1 LTLERSLAR
10 FSAIRR
16 VGYMSRRMRARVA
29 PAGPGHRVLVTSMPK
44 AGTHIV
50 TTALD
55 NFPSV
60 RKAGITVYSTDLLG
74 DQQHIPEIKNTPL
87 PVDRDSAHGAL
98 HRTKQGQYVVSH
110 LHHDPAL
117 VAVLSELDYRTIFV
131 YRDPRDVVISN
142 MHYIKR
148 LRRHHNH
155 KRFAYSFRTDKDRL
169 LALIEGADADQYG
182 PAIESIGSRL
192 RTYAGWLTEDNVL
205 PCRFEDIIGPAG
217 GGTQTTQQNVIQ
229 EIANHIGCPVSTRQ
243 IEDITS
249 KVWSPRSVTFRSG
262 KSGEW
267 RDTFD
272 ADVTAAFNRT
282 VSSDILRVYGYDVD

>member
-1 LTLERSLAR
+1 LTLESSLAQ
-10 FSAIRR
+10 FSAIRSL
-16 VGYMSRRMRARVA
+16 GYMSRRMRARVA
-29 PAGPGHRVLVTSMPK
+29 PAGPGHRVLITSMPK

-74 DQQHIPEIKNTPL
+74 NEKYISEIKNTPL
-87 PVDRDSAHGAL
+87 PVDRDSAYRAL
-98 HRTKQGQYVVSH
+98 RRAKRGQYVVSH
-110 LHHDPAL
+110 LQHDLVL
-117 VAVLSELDYRTIFV
+117 VAVLNELDYRTIFV

-155 KRFAYSFRTDKDRL
+155 ERFVHTFRTDKDRL

-205 PCRFEDIIGPAG
+205 RCRFEDIIGPAG

-229 EIANHIGCPVSTRQ
+229 EIAHHIGCPVSTRE

-249 KVWSPRSVTFRSG
+249 MVWSPQSVTFRSG

-267 RDTFD
+267 RDVFD
-272 ADVTAAFNRT
+272 EDLVDAFRQEVDVDT
-282 VSSDILRVYGYDVD
+282 LRLYGYEVD